1 LYKSNRKGDDEGR
14 PTQAWK
20 RRYAMLTVAERKLFR
35 PNAVFIPVK
44 GGKEG
49 RDFDCE
55 DCGLSPG
62 TA

>member
-1 LYKSNRKGDDEGR
+1 
-14 PTQAWK
+14 
-20 RRYAMLTVAERKLFR
+20 MLTVAERKLFR